1 LETDSD
7 VHKAYR
13 SDNYRLLTSIIGTLP
28 EGEENQLRCD
38 GAFPRENPRVRLLLF
53 RRDAV

>member
-38 GAFPRENPRVRLLLF
+38 GAFPEKTLASGFYSFVGTL
-53 RRDAV
+53 